1 MRNLRLIQKKL
12 EVVKKHKELL
22 MLEEAKLVRMMY
34 QRKAGV
40 SKKLAVVKREKV
52 MALAQEAKLLRILKQ
67 NSRTPA
73 V

>member
-67 NSRTPA
+67 NGRTPA

>member
-1 MRNLRLIQKKL
+1 MKNLRLIQKKL

>member
-1 MRNLRLIQKKL
+1 MENLRLIQKKL

-34 QRKAGV
+34 QRKVGV
-40 SKKLAVVKREKV
+40 SKKLAVVKREKA

-67 NSRTPA
+67 NGRVPA

>member
-34 QRKAGV
+34 QRKASV